1 MTERVFNFG
10 PGPAMLPTEVLQQVR
25 EELLDWHGCGASIME
40 MSHRGPE
47 FMGVFEQAERDL
59 RELLAIPE
67 DYKVLFLQGG
77 AATQFA
83 AVPMNLLRGRGGA
96 DYVNTGEWSSR
107 AIREAR
113 KLCEVSVVA
122 TSEPEGFTF
131 APHQRDWHSN
141 ANAAYLHYCPNETIH
156 GVEFQW
162 TPETGEVPLVADM
175 SSNIL
180 SRTLDVSRFGLI
192 YAGAQKNIAPAGLTL
207 VIVRA
212 DLVGRALPMTPSTL
226 DYAVQAE
233 HGSMFNTPA
242 TFALYVAGLVLQW
255 LKRRGGLQAVERENI
270 AKAQLLYDCIDATD
284 FYRNPVAKEDRSRMN
299 VPFTMHDS
307 ALDRL
312 FLDEAKA
319 RGLIALK
326 GHRIAGGMRA
336 SLYNA
341 MPLAGVQALTDFMR
355 DFEARH
361 G

>member
-1 MTERVFNFG
+1 MTERAYNFG
-10 PGPAMLPTEVLQQVR
+10 PGPAMLPTEVLTQVQ

-40 MSHRGPE
+40 LSHRGAE
-47 FMGVFEQAERDL
+47 FTGVFQQAERDL

-67 DYKVLFLQGG
+67 THKVLFLQGG

-83 AVPMNLLRGRGGA
+83 AVPMNLLGGRAGA

-122 TSEPEGFTF
+122 SSEAEGFTF
-131 APHQRDWHSN
+131 APKQRDWQLN
-141 ANAAYLHYCPNETIH
+141 PGAAYAHYCPNETVH

-180 SRTLDVSRFGLI
+180 SRPLNVARYGLI

-212 DLVGRALPMTPSTL
+212 DLLGRALPMTPSTL

-242 TFALYVAGLVLQW
+242 TFPIYVAGLVFRWLLQ
-255 LKRRGGLQAVERENI
+255 RGGLAAVERENV
-270 AKAQLLYDCIDATD
+270 AKAKLLYDCIDASG
-284 FYRNPVAKEDRSRMN
+284 FYRNPVAREDRSRMN
-299 VPFTMHDS
+299 VPFTLHDPK
-307 ALDRL
+307 LDRD
-312 FLDEAKA
+312 FLDESRQ

-326 GHRIAGGMRA
+326 GHRIVGGMRA

-341 MPLAGVQALTDFMR
+341 MPLAGVQALVDFMR
-355 DFEARH
+355 DFESRH

>member
-1 MTERVFNFG
+1 MIERVFNFG

-96 DYVNTGEWSSR
+96 DFVNTGEWSAR

-131 APHQRDWHSN
+131 APKQHDWHSN

-156 GVEFQW
+156 GVELQW

-226 DYAVQAE
+226 DYAVQVE

-341 MPLAGVQALTDFMR
+341 MPLAGVQALVAFMR
-355 DFEARH
+355 DFETRH

>member
-1 MTERVFNFG
+1 M
-10 PGPAMLPTEVLQQVR
+10 A
-25 EELLDWHGCGASIME
+25 
-40 MSHRGPE
+40 
-47 FMGVFEQAERDL
+47 VFEEAERDL

-67 DYKVLFLQGG
+67 TYKVLFLQGG

-83 AVPMNLLRGRGGA
+83 AVPMNLLRGRTGA

-122 TSEPEGFTF
+122 TAEPEGFCF
-131 APHQRDWHSN
+131 APRQHDWHLN
-141 ANAAYLHYCPNETIH
+141 QGAAYVHYCPNETIH
-156 GVEFQW
+156 GVEFHW
-162 TPETGEVPLVADM
+162 TPETGDVPLVADM

-180 SRTLDVSRFGLI
+180 SRTIDVSRFGVI

-212 DLVGRALPMTPSTL
+212 DLIGRALPMTPSTL

-242 TFALYVAGLVLQW
+242 TFPIYVAGLVFQW
-255 LKRRGGLQAVERENI
+255 LKRRGGLAAVERENI
-270 AKAQLLYDCIDATD
+270 AKAQLLYDCIDATG

-299 VPFTMHDS
+299 VPFTLHDPK
-307 ALDRL
+307 LDAV
-312 FLDEAKA
+312 FLEEAKG

-326 GHRIAGGMRA
+326 GHRVAGGMRA

-341 MPLAGVQALTDFMR
+341 MPLAGVQALVDFMH
-355 DFEARH
+355 DFEVHH